1 MAAST
6 PCRPSTKHT
15 QDNPHQ
21 HAIQKLW
28 RMSIT
33 DHPGKLHKILLDS
46 SLTRKKNLSAYQ
58 DANTQK
64 NATVSYAEAAAACKG
79 KVNRISQDCRQ
90 ANQKFVDKAFDI
102 ENDLMLWRYSQ
113 RVEDCLIPL
122 GHSRQRDFD
131 EMALRPF
138 SVKRVDVSSDLIFR
152 SCSLVP
158 SLGKWLVD

>member
-1 MAAST
+1 
-6 PCRPSTKHT
+6 
-15 QDNPHQ
+15 
-21 HAIQKLW
+21 
-28 RMSIT
+28 MSIT
-33 DHPGKLHKILLDS
+33 DHPGKLHKILPDS

-131 EMALRPF
+131 EVALRPF
-138 SVKRVDVSSDLIFR
+138 SVKRVDVSSELNFLFPGLRLWKMACGWTDCNEANIR
-152 SCSLVP
+152 
-158 SLGKWLVD
+158 